1 MATTVAVVYHFFPHY
16 REAIVRELA
25 HEGTCKWTF
34 YGDTHDF
41 DRQSDIKPMKF
52 PQDVRFKHLKVTRI
66 WRSLMWQHGVVRLAA
81 SRDCDVLILLGDAKY
96 PSMWAAAIAA
106 RLTGKRVLFWT
117 HGWTYRPHGLMRYVR
132 RYFYRIAHGIMTY
145 GRWAKQIAIEEGF
158 EPSQVYVIGNSLD
171 LTQQRKALQQ
181 LPAGR
186 PAAVREEL
194 FADSNTPIVTCIS
207 RLTAVRRLDL
217 LLRAVA
223 KLNSEGT
230 SANVMLIGDGPERPK
245 LEALA
250 QELGVR
256 VAFVGACY
264 DELRICE
271 LMRASNVTVAPGK
284 VGLTAMH
291 SMAYGIPV
299 VTHGDH
305 ENQMPEFEAV
315 IPGKTGSLFQLGDI
329 DSLAAAISPWLRLPY
344 ADTNTS
350 EQCQLIIERFWSATF
365 QREAIM
371 RAVNGDPAND
381 LLFPKGVNKR

>member
-25 HEGTCKWTF
+25 YEGTCEWNF

-52 PQDVRFKHLKVTRI
+52 PQDVSFKHLKVTRI

-145 GRWAKQIAIEEGF
+145 GRWAKQIALEEGF

-223 KLNSEGT
+223 KLSSEGT
-230 SANVMLIGDGPERPK
+230 FANVMLIGDGPERPK

-256 VAFVGACY
+256 VAFVGSCY
-264 DELRICE
+264 DEGRICE
-271 LMRASNVTVAPGK
+271 LMKASNVTVAPGK

-291 SMAYGIPV
+291 SMAYGVPV

-329 DSLAAAISPWLRLPY
+329 DSLAAAISPWLRSPY
-344 ADTNTS
+344 ADPATS
-350 EQCQLIIERFWSATF
+350 EQCQLIIERFWSAPF

-381 LLFPKGVNKR
+381 LFFLKGINAP